1 MPRSV
6 TDPQV
11 KPEAVLDL
19 LNQLGCFGMV
29 LQVEQVLPDDKV
41 NMGGQ
46 VLFPAPAQR
55 ERGKAGGC
63 SNGAG
68 WTVCCGGPWQR
79 AAQIRG
85 YEQCI
90 SQALHPWHQR
100 LWFCPVGSKLLRPTS
115 VSI

>member
-41 NMGGQ
+41 NMGGAGALPSTCPARTWQ
-46 VLFPAPAQR
+46 SWRLFEWGR
-55 ERGKAGGC
+55 MD
-63 SNGAG
+63 SLLWGALAKSSPNKG
-68 WTVCCGGPWQR
+68 
-79 AAQIRG
+79 
-85 YEQCI
+85 
-90 SQALHPWHQR
+90 L
-100 LWFCPVGSKLLRPTS
+100 
-115 VSI
+115 